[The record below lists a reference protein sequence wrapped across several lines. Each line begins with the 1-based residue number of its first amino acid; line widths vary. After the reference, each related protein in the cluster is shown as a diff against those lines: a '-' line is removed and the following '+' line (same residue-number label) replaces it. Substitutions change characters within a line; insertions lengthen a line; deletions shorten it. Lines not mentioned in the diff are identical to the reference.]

1 MAKKEHDPILI
12 ENNKNEYPLCC
23 DCQYCGDKYSFPLP
37 NNKIE
42 VDPENPLLKHFY
54 CCCGDCELYEHDV
67 TSLGIRTCGHFE
79 KL

>member
-1 MAKKEHDPILI
+1 MTK
-12 ENNKNEYPLCC
+12 NKNEYQLCC

-37 NNKIE
+37 NDKIE

-67 TSLGIRTCGHFE
+67 TSLGVNLSPVNGTFPRSFS
-79 KL
+79 